1 MDELIQS
8 VLDKWLEIE
17 YYHVAN
23 KAGFINE
30 KRVIKGSYK
39 LIIDTIRC
47 LDYLTTVKNDY
58 SSNYVITVI
67 ALMWEHVDRNEYD
80 IRNFVLKIL
89 TRIGYPT
96 SAIIIDDEFDF
107 SEGKFFRPNS
117 VIDMLT
123 LTLQHQKNE
132 ITIMEHVFLLT
143 DFQIEIWN
151 GLNEEKL
158 IGISAPTSAGKSFVI
173 LLNTIS
179 KIISENIDVVYI
191 IPTLSLLNQVTEDYN
206 KMLKKLGVKNYKI
219 VNSFNPNVSNDYN
232 TIYVLTQEKALAAF
246 SNEKTAFT
254 KKMILVADEIQNIE
268 RIQIDSDLRSK
279 ILYDTLIE
287 FRNKKNVEQI
297 IISGPRIEEIDTLG
311 HRLFGKKAHDITTTI
326 SPVLNLT
333 YSIKKVD
340 ERFYFKQYC
349 AIKDNSYSR
358 LISNPSQIAGY
369 GNKQYSSE
377 YMDYLFAFIQKIGLQ
392 DQNIIFAPTSKK
404 AKEIACFLS
413 DKSSDKSKDLNDLI
427 EYYRDSINENYAMCI
442 TLEKGI
448 AYHHG
453 KLPMHVRRTIE
464 KAISDKVI
472 QNVVCTTTLMQG
484 VNMPAQN
491 VIIRNP
497 HLYTRKK
504 VGSAELSS
512 YEMANLRGRA
522 GRLLKDFIG
531 RTYVLDESGF
541 EGLDEYNQFD
551 LFEDTSVELPV
562 GYGDK
567 YEEYKNEVNEVLSKN
582 ESVNAGMNK
591 YGYLVSY
598 IRQTVLRYGNNAIT
612 RMNEVGISLTKEQVA
627 AIINKMSSISVPKE
641 ICLKNRYWDPI
652 VLDNIYTEFESKKL
666 PITPVERGAKTRLNE
681 MLKFLRDNHS
691 TTHMYNRYVPELY
704 REGIGRSILCN
715 ACMDWSCEKPLS
727 EILSGERYSGEDATE
742 NIDNMIDTLQKV
754 VSFNIPLLLKPIFDI
769 FGNESIFL
777 LCMQAGAYKAFTRRM
792 IEMGVPRETSIYLAT
807 KLLNKY
813 TPNVKAEDE
822 IESII
827 KNVIKKNYSSLP
839 YWIQVQ
845 LEFMI

>member
-1 MDELIQS
+1 MDELIKS

-23 KAGFINE
+23 KARFVNSDGTL
-30 KRVIKGSYK
+30 KVSYK
-39 LIIDTIRC
+39 LILDTIRC
-47 LDYLTTVKNDY
+47 LDYLTTVKNNY
-58 SSNYVITVI
+58 SLNYVITVI
-67 ALMWEHVDRNEYD
+67 ALMWEHVERDEYD
-80 IRNFVLKIL
+80 LRNFILKIL

-96 SAIIIDDEFDF
+96 SAIIVDDKFDI
-107 SEGKFFRPNS
+107 SDGKFFRPNS
-117 VIDMLT
+117 VIDMLA

-132 ITIMEHVFLLT
+132 IKINENVFLLT
-143 DFQIEIWN
+143 DFQMEIWN

-158 IGISAPTSAGKSFVI
+158 IGISAPTSAGKSFII
-173 LLNTIS
+173 LLNTVS

-206 KMLKKLGVKNYKI
+206 KMLKKLGAENYKI
-219 VNSFNPNVSNDYN
+219 VNGFNPNSDNNFN

-246 SNEKTAFT
+246 SNEKTAFS

-268 RIQIDSDLRSK
+268 RIKMDSDLRSK

-287 FRNKKNVEQI
+287 FRNNKNVEQI

-311 HRLFGKKAHDITTTI
+311 HRIFGKKAHDITTNI

-333 YSIKKVD
+333 YSIKKIN

-349 AIKDNSYSR
+349 SIKDNAFSR
-358 LISNPSQIAGY
+358 PISNANTIVGY
-369 GNKQYSSE
+369 GNKQYSDE
-377 YMDYLFAFIQKIGLQ
+377 YLEFLINFIQKIGSQ
-392 DQNIIFAPTSKK
+392 DQNIIFAPTSSK
-404 AKEIACFLS
+404 AKEIACFFS
-413 DKSSDKSKDLNDLI
+413 DKISDKSKDLNELI
-427 EYYRDSINENYAMCI
+427 EYYRDSISENYAMCN

-453 KLPMHVRRTIE
+453 KLPMHVRMTLE

-472 QNVVCTTTLMQG
+472 QNVICTTTLMQG

-491 VIIRNP
+491 IIIRNP
-497 HLYTRKK
+497 HLYTRKRTD
-504 VGSAELSS
+504 SAELSS

-567 YEEYKNEVNEVLSKN
+567 YEEYKYEVDEVLSKN

-598 IRQTVLRYGNNAIT
+598 IRQTVLRYGKSAIT
-612 RMNEVGISLTKEQVA
+612 RMNEVGINLTKEQVA
-627 AIINKMSSISVPKE
+627 AIISKMNNISVPKE
-641 ICLKNRYWDPI
+641 ICLKNRYWDPL
-652 VLDNIYTEFESKKL
+652 VLDSIYTEFESKKL
-666 PITPVERGAKTRLNE
+666 PNIPIERGAKTRLNE
-681 MLKFLRDNHS
+681 MLKFLRDNSS
-691 TTHMYNRYVPELY
+691 TSHMYNQYVPQQH
-704 REGIGRSILCN
+704 REGIGRSLLCN

-742 NIDNMIDTLQKV
+742 NIDSMIDTLQKV

-769 FGNESIFL
+769 YENESIFL
-777 LCMQAGAYKAFTRRM
+777 LCMQAGAYKPITRRM
-792 IEMGVPRETSIYLAT
+792 IEIGIPRETAIYLNG
-807 KLLNKY
+807 KLFDK
-813 TPNVKAEDE
+813 NVFDIKGEVD
-822 IESII
+822 IESTIR
-827 KNVIKKNYSSLP
+827 NVIKKKYAFLP